1 MDRGVRV
8 AGLRD
13 CKGDAASRD
22 FGDVWEY
29 TLRRFPQ
36 NGLLP
41 SFCAVD
47 LRFLGSKKLR
57 ACLLAQ
63 AELLDD
69 ILIAIGI
76 VFLEVVEQAATLAD
90 HHEKSAARAVVLL
103 VRFEVLRQL
112 ANPFA

>member
-1 MDRGVRV
+1 MLPVETSEMCGNTRFAAFLKMDYCLLCCSRFTIPGV
-8 AGLRD
+8 
-13 CKGDAASRD
+13 
-22 FGDVWEY
+22 
-29 TLRRFPQ
+29 
-36 NGLLP
+36 
-41 SFCAVD
+41 
-47 LRFLGSKKLR
+47 KKLR

-112 ANPFA
+112 ANPLA

>member
-1 MDRGVRV
+1 MGIH
-8 AGLRD
+8 
-13 CKGDAASRD
+13 ASPLSSKWTTA
-22 FGDVWEY
+22 FA
-29 TLRRFPQ
+29 
-36 NGLLP
+36 
-41 SFCAVD
+41 CAVD

-69 ILIAIGI
+69 ILITIGI

-103 VRFEVLRQL
+103 VRFEVLLQL
-112 ANPFA
+112 TNTLA